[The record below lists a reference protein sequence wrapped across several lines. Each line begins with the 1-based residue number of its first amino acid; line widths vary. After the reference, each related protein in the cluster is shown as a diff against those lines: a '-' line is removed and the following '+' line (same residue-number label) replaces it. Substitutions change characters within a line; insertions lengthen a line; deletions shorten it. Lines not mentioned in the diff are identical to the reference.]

1 MEHNNASF
9 PSAVAAADAILV
21 LWSLEPQGRL
31 PTPSSL
37 HSCALARGFR
47 LRGVKGREGG
57 RGCPGDFSRN
67 KRAKLVG
74 EGQKRAPEN
83 FVSVIPTSW
92 VETETAGQWLNEQ

>member
-57 RGCPGDFSRN
+57 EGVPRGFFEEQTRKVGWR
-67 KRAKLVG
+67 RAKKG
-74 EGQKRAPEN
+74 P
-83 FVSVIPTSW
+83 
-92 VETETAGQWLNEQ
+92 